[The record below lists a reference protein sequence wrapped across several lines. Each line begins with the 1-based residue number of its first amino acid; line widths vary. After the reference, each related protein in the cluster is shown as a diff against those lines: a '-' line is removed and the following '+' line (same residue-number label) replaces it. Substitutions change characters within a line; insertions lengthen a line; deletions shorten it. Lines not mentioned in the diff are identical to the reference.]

1 MPGVFAAGDVRSG
14 SAKRVGSAVGEGAV
28 AMTFI
33 HEYFKTLVSLGAGVT
48 VGLSGEQEIA

>member
-28 AMTFI
+28 VMPFI
-33 HEYFKTLVSLGAGVT
+33 HEYLRVPVSFKAGATAG
-48 VGLSGEQEIA
+48 SDGEQEIA